1 MAVLESIRDA
11 MSATSVLAV
20 DDDPDFLT
28 ELGERL
34 EADRIPSQSVT
45 NAYDAMR
52 MLTTNS
58 HISVVV
64 SDLRMPGLG
73 GFELMRM
80 AGSLAPERQLSW
92 IFVSGR
98 AGVHEAVT
106 ALRTGAVDFLEKP
119 VDPDVLIASIR
130 RAQQAQPGPATPP
143 ILSPSALDYG
153 CVLRLLETVRLAA
166 KLLAPEPKALSSILA
181 ILHEAVLAE
190 RAGRPRSL
198 TTVGLDSDE
207 SASTINRRI
216 QDLVEADVLIICE
229 DSQDGRRKL
238 VRLNPEVES
247 RAGRLLD
254 EIRSVLG

>member
-1 MAVLESIRDA
+1 

-34 EADRIPSQSVT
+34 AADRIPNQSAT

-73 GFELMRM
+73 GFEFMRM

-98 AGVHEAVT
+98 AGVQEAVT

-119 VDPDVLIASIR
+119 VDPDLLIASIR
-130 RAQQAQPGPATPP
+130 RAQGARPKPATPP
-143 ILSPSALDYG
+143 VLSPSALNYE
-153 CVLRLLETVRLAA
+153 CVMRLLETVRLVAE
-166 KLLAPEPKALSSILA
+166 LLAQECRPLKSIRA
-181 ILHEAVLAE
+181 IMNEVVLAE

-198 TTVGLDSDE
+198 TTVGLDADE

-216 QDLVEADVLIICE
+216 LDLVEADVLTLCE
-229 DSQDGRRKL
+229 DSRDGRRKL
-238 VRLNPEVES
+238 IRLNPEVES

-254 EIRSVLG
+254 EIRLVLGR